1 MHDAGIRAVRDVW
14 RINAAK
20 PLASNIDNLVIDEHT
35 RRTICHIRNR
45 HSATNCAV
53 HQLGVR

>member
-45 HSATNCAV
+45 HPAINCAG
-53 HQLGVR
+53 LSSA